1 MSAPFTYAEAKS
13 VLIEVLKR
21 DVALH
26 EAKHYFELGANFD
39 EIDERLPRNAGVEFS
54 KLIFAFEFWAGWQDS
69 AEHGWLFYEPI
80 HENDWP
86 RFAKTLIE
94 NLSTDRETTDSILL
108 KHFAPRPK
116 KPSLLSRIKNFF
128 QTERQE

>member
-13 VLIEVLKR
+13 VLIEVLRR

-26 EAKHYFELGANFD
+26 EAKRYSELGADFD

-54 KLIFAFEFWAGWQDS
+54 KLIFAHELWAGWQDS
-69 AEHGWLFYEPI
+69 AEHDWYFYEPI

-86 RFAKTLIE
+86 RFAKTIIE
-94 NLSTDRETTDSILL
+94 NLSADQETTDPVLL
-108 KHFAPRPK
+108 NHFAPRPR
-116 KPSLLSRIKNFF
+116 KPSLLSIIKSCFH
-128 QTERQE
+128 RGRK